1 MNSVKTFQYL
11 KDERM
16 RLDVFLL
23 AELNNLSRAAI
34 QKNIISGNV
43 WVNEKTIK
51 INHFFLKNGD
61 RVEWQEPKITQLS
74 TIQVD
79 NAILAL
85 PNINIID
92 QIDNYVVIEKPTAL
106 LAHATAN
113 KPNQPSLI
121 DWLLKNFPQARQI
134 GEDPLRPALVHRLDK
149 DVSGLMVIP
158 LNQNYYDHLKQ
169 QFKLR
174 KVDKEYLGL
183 VHGQFSA
190 PSGEIDLPITRSKNT
205 GKMAAR
211 SHQQGGKKSLT
222 SYQVIKQY
230 RNYALL
236 SISLHSGRTNQI
248 RVHFSALGRSLAGD
262 KLYQN
267 KNITIKNNLSR
278 VFLHAHKV
286 AWPDLDGKI
295 ISYESPLPKE
305 LANFLTKLK

>member
-149 DVSGLMVIP
+149 DVS
-158 LNQNYYDHLKQ
+158 
-169 QFKLR
+169 
-174 KVDKEYLGL
+174 
-183 VHGQFSA
+183 A
-190 PSGEIDLPITRSKNT
+190 
-205 GKMAAR
+205 
-211 SHQQGGKKSLT
+211 
-222 SYQVIKQY
+222 
-230 RNYALL
+230 
-236 SISLHSGRTNQI
+236 
-248 RVHFSALGRSLAGD
+248 
-262 KLYQN
+262 
-267 KNITIKNNLSR
+267 
-278 VFLHAHKV
+278 
-286 AWPDLDGKI
+286 
-295 ISYESPLPKE
+295 
-305 LANFLTKLK
+305 